1 MAHMLIMNPRKR
13 GAKKRKASAA
23 QLAARAKFIAMAKAR
38 RKPKVKS
45 NPSKKRRRSKVK
57 ARRRSVVK
65 SNPSPA
71 PMKRKNARRRRRSS
85 PRLRFWRRKV
95 RSNPILPRSFMD
107 THLQPAMIGAVGALA
122 NDVAVG
128 YLVNK
133 LPAGLQKPEIRHL
146 VKGVTAIALSM
157 AAAKA
162 KIASGSTLRH
172 ATVGALTCVLHDA
185 GRAQAQKML
194 PTVALGEYLSEVIG
208 PWYGMQSY
216 GPTGIGHAGMGEY
229 LSGTDAIGAS
239 DFSSAGNSVVY

>member
-1 MAHMLIMNPRKR
+1 MAHMLIMNPSKR
-13 GAKKRKASAA
+13 GKKKRKASAK

-38 RKPKVKS
+38 RKAKVKS
-45 NPSKKRRRSKVK
+45 NPSKKRRRVKVK

-71 PMKRKNARRRRRSS
+71 PMKRKNSRRRRRHSS

-95 RSNPILPRSFMD
+95 RSNPIVPRGFMD
-107 THLQPAMIGAVGALA
+107 SHLHPAIVGAVGALA

-157 AAAKA
+157 AAQKA
-162 KIASGSTLRH
+162 KVASSSTVKA

-185 GRAQAQKML
+185 GRAQAQKLL
-194 PTVALGEYLSEVIG
+194 PTVALGEYLSEVIA
-208 PWYGMQSY
+208 PWPGITGYS
-216 GPTGIGHAGMGEY
+216 PTGLGSSMGEY
-229 LSGTDAIGAS
+229 LSGTDAIDAS
-239 DFSSAGNSVVY
+239 DFAPGSYIS